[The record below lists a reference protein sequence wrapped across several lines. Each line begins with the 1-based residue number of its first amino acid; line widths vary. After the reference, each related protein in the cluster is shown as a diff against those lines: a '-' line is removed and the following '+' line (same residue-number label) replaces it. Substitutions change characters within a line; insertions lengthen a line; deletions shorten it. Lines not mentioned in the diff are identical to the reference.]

1 MFYKVTNLFIAR
13 ETHTKKAEM
22 KQNIEFGMNWG
33 GKWFHYKFLMFK
45 EIVAIKKLQ
54 GVAI

>member
-1 MFYKVTNLFIAR
+1 MFYKVTNLFIAG
-13 ETHTKKAEM
+13 ETKKAER
-22 KQNIEFGMNWG
+22 KPNIEFGMNQGW
-33 GKWFHYKFLMFK
+33 KWFHYKFQMFK